1 MGRRLHL
8 RRHLGGLRPC
18 AFVVDAFAR
27 RIVGWRVSRTATAG
41 FVLDALEQALHT
53 RRPVEGGL
61 VHHSDRGVQY
71 VSITYTGRLAEAG
84 SAPSV
89 GSVGDSYDNAV
100 AETVIGLFKTEV
112 IRRLGPWRSL
122 ETVEFAT
129 LAWVDWFNH
138 RRLLEPIGFV
148 PPAEAEAAFYD
159 ALESEP
165 LAA

>member
-1 MGRRLHL
+1 
-8 RRHLGGLRPC
+8 
-18 AFVVDAFAR
+18 
-27 RIVGWRVSRTATAG
+27 VSRTATAG
-41 FVLDALEQALHT
+41 FVLDALEQALHA

-61 VHHSDRGVQY
+61 VHHSDRSVQY
-71 VSITYTGRLAEAG
+71 VSITYTERLAEAG
-84 SAPSV
+84 IAPSV
-89 GSVGDSYDNAV
+89 GSVGDSFDNAL

-122 ETVEFAT
+122 EAVEFAT
-129 LAWVDWFNH
+129 LALGLLLKAAVSLPGLLSCCSQGVDWFNH

-159 ALESEP
+159 ALEKKP